1 MTTPN
6 MFKAEPVLCSYIVT
20 HYTRPIHLHLMWAPR
35 WI

>member
-6 MFKAEPVLCSYIVT
+6 MFKAELVYSYIISY
-20 HYTRPIHLHLMWAPR
+20 YTRPIHMHLMWAPR